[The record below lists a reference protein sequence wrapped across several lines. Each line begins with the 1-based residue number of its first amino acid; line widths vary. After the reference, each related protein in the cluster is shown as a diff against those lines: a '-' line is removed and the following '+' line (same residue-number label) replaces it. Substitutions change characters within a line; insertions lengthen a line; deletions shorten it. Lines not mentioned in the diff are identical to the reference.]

1 MNVHE
6 DTEELKY
13 DQSSIDQLENID
25 SKETISSSGDLSS
38 DDEKQILDI
47 EAIIEKKLNGDT
59 GMYSLS
65 SDNEDNHIMDN

>member
-1 MNVHE
+1 MINLEESAERNLLMNVHE

-38 DDEKQILDI
+38 DDEK
-47 EAIIEKKLNGDT
+47 
-59 GMYSLS
+59 
-65 SDNEDNHIMDN
+65 